1 MNRLKSLALAAGLA
15 AGLFA
20 GSASA
25 QWATF
30 DVSNFMQNLQQVQQ
44 LNQSLQ
50 EMQNQLAQLKQQ
62 TAQAQQTYGAMT
74 GSRGMG
80 NLVRSSVGD
89 FQTGLYNDS
98 RNNTGAIAQLA
109 ASIKERAGYLSTQ
122 DMAGI
127 NAAYQ
132 RKLATNGDAAANQQA
147 QAQMVF
153 QHSGEEFQNIQALMG
168 EIDQTQD
175 PKAIADLQARIQIQQ
190 VTLQNQLLQ
199 AQAMAAM
206 TAAQDRVD
214 QQREAQEIMSMKHN
228 YYTGQQ

>member
-1 MNRLKSLALAAGLA
+1 MKLRNKYLAMVLAVAFTT
-15 AGLFA
+15 FA

-30 DVSNFMQNLQQVQQ
+30 DISNFMQNLQQVQQ

-50 EMQNQLAQLKQQ
+50 DMQNQLAQLRQQ
-62 TAQAQQTYGAMT
+62 TAQAQQTYNAMT
-74 GSRGMG
+74 GTRGMG
-80 NLVRSSVGD
+80 NLIKGSVSD
-89 FQTGLYNDS
+89 YQTGLYNQS
-98 RNNTGAIAQLA
+98 QGNTGAIAQLA
-109 ASIKERAGYLSTQ
+109 AAIKEKAGYLSTQ
-122 DMAGI
+122 NMAGI
-127 NAAYQ
+127 NSAYQ
-132 RKLATNGDAAANQQA
+132 QQLQRNGDDAANQQA

-153 QHSGEEFQNIQALMG
+153 QHSGDEFQNIQALMG

-214 QQREAQEIMSMKHN
+214 QQRESQEIMSMKHD
-228 YYTGQQ
+228 YYKGE

>member
-1 MNRLKSLALAAGLA
+1 MNLRMKYLAMAFGVAMGT
-15 AGLFA
+15 FA
-20 GSASA
+20 GSATA

-62 TAQAQQTYGAMT
+62 TAQAQQTYSSMT

-89 FQTGLYNDS
+89 YQTGLYNQGQS
-98 RNNTGAIAQLA
+98 NTGAIAQLA
-109 ASIKERAGYLSTQ
+109 ASIKEKAGYLSTQ
-122 DMAGI
+122 DMSGI
-127 NAAYQ
+127 NSAYQ
-132 RKLATNGDAAANQQA
+132 QRLQQNGDAAANQQA

-153 QHSGEEFQNIQALMG
+153 QHSGEEFQNIQSLMG

-214 QQREAQEIMSMKHN
+214 QQRESQEIMSMKHD
-228 YYTGQQ
+228 YYKGQ